1 MRLVVRF
8 QPEETSDLHG
18 PGVHDPGRD
27 EVDGVGVD
35 VLQDGEAVADQLRLS
50 LRRVHRV
57 GGLEDPL
64 GLLLRSEKESKEL
77 RNMFINLKE

>member
-1 MRLVVRF
+1 MRLFARF

-64 GLLLRSEKESKEL
+64 RLLLRSEIESEV
-77 RNMFINLKE
+77 LKKFF